1 MVSGVGPTTHEVTG
15 AGSRPQVVLIG
26 PPGSGKTS
34 TGQALAELLGA
45 PFHDTDHAVELAEG
59 KPISDIF
66 IEDGEPAFRRLER
79 AAVLSAL
86 DSVEGVLA
94 LGAGAAMDDEVQQ
107 ALAGHA
113 VVFLDVGIA
122 DAAKRVGFDRSR
134 PLLLINPRQQWVKLM
149 EQRRPT
155 YERLASTRVD
165 TAGHSAQEVAEEIAG
180 WLHGRQGR
188 EERP

>member
-1 MVSGVGPTTHEVTG
+1 MTG
-15 AGSRPQVVLIG
+15 TGTRPRVVLIG

-34 TGQALAELLGA
+34 TGVALAELLGA
-45 PFHDTDHAVELAEG
+45 SFHDTDHAVEQAEG

-66 IEDGEPAFRRLER
+66 VEDGEARFRTLER

-86 DSVEGVLA
+86 GSVDGVLA
-94 LGAGAAMDDEVQQ
+94 LGAGAAMDGEVQQ
-107 ALAGHA
+107 ALAGHT

-134 PLLLINPRQQWVKLM
+134 PLLLVNPRQQWVKLM

-155 YERLASTRVD
+155 YERLAGARVD
-165 TAGHSAQEVAEEIAG
+165 TAGRTAQEVAEEVAG
-180 WLHGRQGR
+180 WLRAAEGEQ
-188 EERP
+188 